1 MSLNTKCE
9 TGRQTS
15 APVEPAPMRIGST
28 GGRRSRMTYAVSMR
42 RQSAEQ
48 QQKFMATIELF
59 VSELVRQHLEH
70 KEIS

>member
-1 MSLNTKCE
+1 
-9 TGRQTS
+9 
-15 APVEPAPMRIGST
+15 
-28 GGRRSRMTYAVSMR
+28 MTYAVSMR